1 MLDSN
6 LFRPTYFLMDE
17 LPTEVWLHESLLL
30 DCRDAISMLAIH
42 IIVNDDIF
50 IVVEEEECVTL
61 WTAIPP
67 QLRWA

>member
-17 LPTEVWLHESLLL
+17 LGTHNLNAHSLLL

-42 IIVNDDIF
+42 ILQDDDIF